1 MVFALRWEQKGQ
13 VSNVILK
20 IPEGIVMVA
29 ENLTLNPFG
38 LSSLLYDVS
47 QIEQVFQI
55 YKLKTFAEICLVDAV
70 GFEVFSLLRVR
81 FLQVLKV

>member
-13 VSNVILK
+13 VSKVILK
-20 IPEGIVMVA
+20 IPEGIVMAA